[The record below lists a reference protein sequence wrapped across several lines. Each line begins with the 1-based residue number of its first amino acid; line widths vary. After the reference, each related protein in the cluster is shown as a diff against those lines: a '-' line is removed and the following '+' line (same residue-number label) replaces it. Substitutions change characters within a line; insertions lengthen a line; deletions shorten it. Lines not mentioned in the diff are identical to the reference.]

1 MKHSSIVGAIAILA
15 TAFAS
20 PWAAAHPGHELASGA
35 IAGLMHPLTGFD
47 HLIALL
53 AAGALLAQ
61 EPARARWGGVAALL
75 AALATGAGVGL
86 AGVALPGAEWMIV
99 LSLLAAACLLLGTGT
114 AHPLLLGGGMA
125 LFALFHGYAHGVESS
140 GAAAAFV
147 AGFLASSLAIV
158 LSSQFAARLYIE
170 RRSARLAAGA
180 GAGAAGVALLLQLA
194 S

>member
-1 MKHSSIVGAIAILA
+1 MKHASIVGSIAILA
-15 TAFAS
+15 TALAS

-53 AAGALLAQ
+53 AAGALLALV
-61 EPARARWGGVAALL
+61 PARARWGGVAALL
-75 AALATGAGVGL
+75 AALAAGAGLGL
-86 AGVALPGAEWMIV
+86 AGVVLPGVEWMIA
-99 LSLLAAACLLLGTGT
+99 LSLLAAATVLLGSGS

-158 LSSQFAARLYIE
+158 LSSLLAARAYIE
-170 RRSARLAAGA
+170 HRAARLAAGT
-180 GAGAAGVALLLQLA
+180 GAGVAGVALLLQLA
-194 S
+194 A